1 MLRAGSVSKAS
12 RRLARVPTSAFLL
25 ALGAAGFHALWNL
38 LLARA
43 RDPEAATAVALVVAA
58 VAFAPVAV
66 LTWDVDREA
75 WPWIAASAGLEL
87 VYFVLLAAAYRRAEF
102 GLVYPLARG
111 LAPVLVLGVGI
122 VALGTDPTPG
132 QALGVGVI
140 AVGVLLVRGFH
151 GADARGT
158 AFAVGIAGCIAAY
171 TLVDKEGMRHATP
184 LPYLEVVL
192 VGPALAYAGAI
203 AAVKG
208 RDALRR
214 EVALAPAVAGI
225 IMFGSFALTLA
236 ALGRAPAAP
245 VAALRETGVVWA
257 ALLAVPFLRERVSPG
272 RFAGAVVVAA
282 GIAILA
288 LA

>member
-1 MLRAGSVSKAS
+1 M
-12 RRLARVPTSAFLL
+12 PTSALLL
-25 ALGAAGFHALWNL
+25 ALGAAGLHAVWNL

-58 VAFAPVAV
+58 VAFAPVAA
-66 LTWDVDREA
+66 LTWDVEREA

-87 VYFVLLAAAYRRAEF
+87 VYFVLLAGAYRRAEF

-111 LAPVLVLGVGI
+111 LAPVLVLAA
-122 VALGTDPTPG
+122 ALVVLGADPTLG

-140 AVGVLLVRGFH
+140 AAGVLLVRGVH

-158 AFAVGIAGCIAAY
+158 AFAVGIAACIAAY
-171 TLVDKEGMRHATP
+171 TLVDKEGMQHAAP
-184 LPYLEVVL
+184 LPYLEIVL
-192 VGPALAYAGAI
+192 VGPALAYAGLI
-203 AAVKG
+203 GAVKG
-208 RDALRR
+208 RDALRA
-214 EVALAPAVAGI
+214 EAGWAPAVVGI

-257 ALLAVPFLRERVSPG
+257 ALLTIPFLQERMSPV
-272 RFAGAVVVAA
+272 RFAGAVLVAA

>member
-1 MLRAGSVSKAS
+1 
-12 RRLARVPTSAFLL
+12 VPTSALVL
-25 ALGAAGFHALWNL
+25 ALGAAVFHALWNV

-58 VAFAPVAV
+58 LAFAPVAA
-66 LTWDVDREA
+66 LTWDVDRGA
-75 WPWIAASAGLEL
+75 WPWIAASAGFEL
-87 VYFVLLAAAYRRAEF
+87 VYFVLLAAAYRRAQF

-111 LAPVLVLGVGI
+111 LAPVIVLVVGVL
-122 VALGTDPTPG
+122 ALGTEPTAG
-132 QALGVGVI
+132 QALGVAMI
-140 AVGVLLVRGFH
+140 AAGVLLVRGVRR
-151 GADARGT
+151 GDPVGT
-158 AFAVGIAGCIAAY
+158 AFAAGIAACIAAY
-171 TLVDKEGMRHATP
+171 TLVDKEGMRHAAP

-192 VGPALAYAGAI
+192 VGPTLVYAAAV

-208 RDALRR
+208 RPALRR
-214 EVALAPAVAGI
+214 EIGWAPAVAGV

-257 ALLAVPFLRERVSPG
+257 ALLAVLFLRERVSPA

-282 GIAILA
+282 GIAVLA

>member
-1 MLRAGSVSKAS
+1 M
-12 RRLARVPTSAFLL
+12 PTSALLL
-25 ALGAAGFHALWNL
+25 ALAAAGFHALWNV

-58 VAFAPVAV
+58 VAFAPIAA
-66 LTWDVDREA
+66 LTWDVERGA
-75 WPWIAASAGLEL
+75 WPWIGASAALEL
-87 VYFVLLAAAYRRAEF
+87 AYFVLLAAAYRRAEF

-111 LAPVLVLGVGI
+111 LAPVLVLTAGV
-122 VALGTDPTPG
+122 VALGTDPTAG

-140 AVGVLLVRGFH
+140 AAGVLLVRGFR

-171 TLVDKEGMRHATP
+171 TLVDKEGMRYAAP
-184 LPYLEVVL
+184 LPYLEIVL

-203 AAVKG
+203 TAIKGRAAV
-208 RDALRR
+208 RR
-214 EVALAPAVAGI
+214 EVGLAPAIAGL

-257 ALLAVPFLRERVSPG
+257 ALLAVVFLRERVSPG
-272 RFAGAVVVAA
+272 RFAGAVLVAG